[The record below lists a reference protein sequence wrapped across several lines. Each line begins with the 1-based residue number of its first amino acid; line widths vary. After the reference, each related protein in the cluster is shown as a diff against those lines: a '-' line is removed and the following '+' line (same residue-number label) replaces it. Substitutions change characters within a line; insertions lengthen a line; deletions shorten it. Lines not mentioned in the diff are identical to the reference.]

1 MLSGSHFTEY
11 LFVLVCTAVLFSQE
25 ASSQYTLNVNLTTDS
40 PLNCSAGLT
49 YPGVFLLVEYRW
61 LDGTGSDEITPSQW
75 MEKDRIIL
83 EPTES
88 ICFLL

>member
-1 MLSGSHFTEY
+1 MSRSHFTEY
-11 LFVLVCTAVLFSQE
+11 LFVLVCTAVLFSQ

-61 LDGTGSDEITPSQW
+61 LEGNGSDEITPSQW
-75 MEKDRIIL
+75 MKKDRIIL

-88 ICFLL
+88 MLL